1 MISKNQIDNLIS
13 LVKDLGKEVEIIK
26 SRNINHE
33 TKSDGSPLTEAD
45 KFVNENLIKFI
56 KKTNFQ
62 NIISEECKEL
72 IYEQRKLWDYYW
84 VIDPIDGTKEFIKK
98 GDDYTINIALCY
110 KNIPLFGIVYAPA
123 TKDLFFGAKGKG
135 AFKNGKKISVNKS
148 FKEKIYVVASKSH
161 LNSKTAKFIK
171 DLEKKYLVNL
181 INIGSSLKVC
191 LVAEGKAD
199 LYPRYAPTME
209 WDICAAHI
217 ILKEAGGDIWKADD
231 DYNDDTLYYNKPCL
245 KNPYFISSSYELKRE
260 LNDLV

>member
-1 MISKNQIDNLIS
+1 MISENQITTLIS
-13 LVKDLGKEVEIIK
+13 LVQDLGKEVEIIK
-26 SRNINHE
+26 SKNIDHE

-56 KKTNFQ
+56 KTTKYQ

-72 IYEQRKLWDYYW
+72 SYNQRKLWDYYW

-98 GDDYTINIALCY
+98 GDDYTINIAFCY
-110 KNIPLFGIVYAPA
+110 KNFPLVGIVYAPA
-123 TKDLFFGAKGKG
+123 TKELFFGAEGKG

-148 FKEKIYVVASKSH
+148 FKKKIHVVASKSH

-171 DLEKKYLVNL
+171 DLEKEYEVKL

-199 LYPRYAPTME
+199 LYPRFAPTME

-217 ILKEAGGDIWKADD
+217 ILKEAGGEIWKAMDG
-231 DYNDDTLYYNKPCL
+231 YTNILIYNKPCL
-245 KNPYFISSSYELKRE
+245 KNPYFISSSHEFKRE
-260 LNDLV
+260 FIHLV